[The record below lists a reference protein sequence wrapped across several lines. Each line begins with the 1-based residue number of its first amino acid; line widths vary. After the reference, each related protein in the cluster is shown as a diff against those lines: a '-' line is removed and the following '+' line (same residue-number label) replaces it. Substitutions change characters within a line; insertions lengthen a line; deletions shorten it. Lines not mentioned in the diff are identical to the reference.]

1 MRRIDRYV
9 WRELAGAF
17 VAATLVLLMVS
28 FSGLFADLVNKIA
41 RGKVPAALLLSQVGL
56 RAVDILPLLLPLGLF
71 LGVLMGLGRLYRDSE
86 MAVLASVG
94 LGIGELKRAVL
105 WLALPVALL
114 VGMSSLW
121 LSPMAQRA
129 ATRML
134 EDANKSLLVV
144 GLEPGRFVELPGRDA
159 VIYLSDMS
167 EDGSE
172 FRRLFV
178 ASERDGRLDVVTAR
192 TGELFLESQGDERYL
207 SLHDGFRVEGDPDR
221 LDYRMMRF
229 DRNDIRVPD
238 SERADVGRPESQR
251 TVGAL
256 LEADDAASKAELHW
270 RMASPLAALILC
282 LLALPLARSPP
293 RATRYAGMLIAL
305 LAYVVYLNLLSI
317 GRAWIADGTL
327 PALLGLWWVHA
338 IALSAGVWLLWR
350 QSSANARG
358 APARPRRRLKARA

>member
-1 MRRIDRYV
+1 
-9 WRELAGAF
+9 
-17 VAATLVLLMVS
+17 
-28 FSGLFADLVNKIA
+28 
-41 RGKVPAALLLSQVGL
+41 
-56 RAVDILPLLLPLGLF
+56 
-71 LGVLMGLGRLYRDSE
+71 
-86 MAVLASVG
+86 
-94 LGIGELKRAVL
+94 
-105 WLALPVALL
+105 
-114 VGMSSLW
+114 
-121 LSPMAQRA
+121 
-129 ATRML
+129 
-134 EDANKSLLVV
+134 
-144 GLEPGRFVELPGRDA
+144 
-159 VIYLSDMS
+159 
-167 EDGSE
+167 
-172 FRRLFV
+172 V

-207 SLHDGFRVEGDPDR
+207 SLHDGFRVEGDPNR

-256 LEADDAASKAELHW
+256 LEANDAASKAELHW

-293 RATRYAGMLIAL
+293 RATRYGGMLIAL
-305 LAYVVYLNLLSI
+305 LAYVVYLNLLFI

-338 IALSAGVWLLWR
+338 TALSVGAWLLWR

-358 APARPRRRLKARA
+358 VPARPRRRLKARA